1 MEPEKAPL
9 QETKRCALS
18 LSLSLSLSLFL
29 SFASCSRFRGVS
41 PVLEELPG
49 ARRLREAA
57 RAVLD
62 FDPLEGPGFQGFY
75 ELLRGPEGTVFFWT
89 VRLSEV
95 EKFGQSEEVV

>member
-1 MEPEKAPL
+1 MGPGDGSANAKS
-9 QETKRCALS
+9 KS

-29 SFASCSRFRGVS
+29 SFAFLSSISRS
-41 PVLEELPG
+41 LASLLEELPG

-75 ELLRGPEGTVFFWT
+75 ELLRGPEGTV
-89 VRLSEV
+89 L
-95 EKFGQSEEVV
+95 FGQ